1 MVSQGVYLVED
12 GGCVS
17 WVLENW
23 GVGVKCDGFVGIVMG
38 RGIVC
43 SWGKAWGGADLVVLG
58 DGVSESSGG
67 VRLEGIVTCIGEEVV
82 NESAVR

>member
-1 MVSQGVYLVED
+1 MVKD

-58 DGVSESSGG
+58 AGASESSRG
-67 VRLEGIVTCIGEEVV
+67 VSLEGILTSVGEYVV